1 MIGRGRDQGG
11 ATMVIALIMLL
22 LLTLAAMTA
31 LNMGKSSLQ
40 IVGNLQGRNQ
50 ELVTANGV
58 SEQVLSSTQFFNNP
72 MGVLNVGG
80 AWMNSTSVDVYGDG
94 KTVLPVTVTPP
105 SCIAAQGIPVTNLVL
120 TNPDDKGC
128 SRSVQQTFGVAGAD
142 TAMSLCATST
152 WDIATQA
159 TDPVTSGSATVT
171 QGVAVRIPLDD
182 QATSCP

>member
-1 MIGRGRDQGG
+1 MSGSRRRQAG

-22 LLTLAAMTA
+22 MLTLMAMTA

-40 IVGNLQGRNQ
+40 IVGNLQARNQ
-50 ELVTANGV
+50 ELVTANAV
-58 SEQVLSSTQFFNNP
+58 SEQVLSSTQFFNTP
-72 MGVLNVGG
+72 TGTLNVGG
-80 AWMNSTSVDVYGDG
+80 VWTNATTMDVYGDG

-105 SCIAAQGIPVTNLVL
+105 RCITAQPIPVTNLVL
-120 TNPDDKGC
+120 TNSDDKGC

-159 TDPVTSGSATVT
+159 SDPVTSGSATVV

-182 QATSCP
+182 QVTSCP